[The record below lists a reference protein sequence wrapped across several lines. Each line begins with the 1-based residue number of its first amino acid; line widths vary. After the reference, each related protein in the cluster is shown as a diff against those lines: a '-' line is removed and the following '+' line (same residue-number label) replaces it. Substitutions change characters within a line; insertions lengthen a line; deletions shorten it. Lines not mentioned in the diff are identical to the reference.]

1 LILHALGYATLISM
15 ALLAGAGI
23 VPYVL
28 GGEYRLTVEA
38 LRWLAIL
45 PMLRVVHVFL
55 SDALAGAGHQG
66 LKACIQIG
74 VAVFNV
80 LINLWIIPAY
90 SWRGAAWSSI
100 ASDALLAGAI
110 GAVVLT
116 LSRRSRGGTS
126 DAEILEARAGA

>member
-1 LILHALGYATLISM
+1 LWRALTYAALVSAAILL
-15 ALLAGAGI
+15 GAGI

-28 GGEYRLTVEA
+28 GSEYHLTVEA

-45 PMLRVVHVFL
+45 PMLKVVHVFL
-55 SDALAGAGHQG
+55 SDALSGAGYPG
-66 LKACIQIG
+66 LKSLIQLG

-100 ASDALLAGAI
+100 ASDALLAGGI
-110 GAVVLT
+110 GLAVVV
-116 LSRRSRGGTS
+116 LSRRSPSAVS
-126 DAEILEARAGA
+126 DEAKGFVLRAEA

>member
-1 LILHALGYATLISM
+1 M
-15 ALLAGAGI
+15 AILAGAGL

-38 LRWLAIL
+38 LRWLAII
-45 PMLRVVHVFL
+45 PVLRVVHFFL

-66 LKACIQIG
+66 LKALIQIG

-100 ASDALLAGAI
+100 ASDALLSCGI
-110 GAVVLT
+110 GSAVL
-116 LSRRSRGGTS
+116 LLARRPQATMTEVR
-126 DAEILEARAGA
+126 AEA